1 MKELSTILIPIKL
14 LITVNKAG
22 IYIHVPF
29 CKTKCI
35 YCDFYSITKRDDS
48 IPRFVDCLIKEINLN
63 KNKLSNYMFD
73 TIFFGG
79 GTPSVLT
86 AQQLEK
92 ILNELYKTYNFN
104 KKTEISL

>member
-1 MKELSTILIPIKL
+1 MK
-14 LITVNKAG
+14 KAG
-22 IYIHVPF
+22 IYVHVPF

-48 IPRFVDCLIKEINLN
+48 IPRFIDCLIKEINLN
-63 KNKLSNYMFD
+63 KNKLSDHEFD

-86 AQQLEK
+86 ANQLEQ
-92 ILNELYKTYNFN
+92 ILIELDKNYSLN
-104 KKTEISL
+104 KNYRESSKRYTK

>member
-1 MKELSTILIPIKL
+1 MKKS
-14 LITVNKAG
+14 G
-22 IYIHVPF
+22 IYVHVPF

-48 IPRFVDCLIKEINLN
+48 IPRFIDCLIKEINLN
-63 KNKLSNYMFD
+63 KNKLSNYEFD

-86 AQQLEK
+86 ANQLEK
-92 ILNELYKTYNFN
+92 ILTELDKNYLLHK
-104 KKTEISL
+104 L